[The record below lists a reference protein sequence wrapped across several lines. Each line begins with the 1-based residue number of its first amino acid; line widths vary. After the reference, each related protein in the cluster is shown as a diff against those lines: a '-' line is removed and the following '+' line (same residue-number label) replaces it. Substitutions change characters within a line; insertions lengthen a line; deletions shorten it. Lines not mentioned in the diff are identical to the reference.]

1 MTYSTSDMHA
11 ALTELAAE
19 INRLRPD
26 WRNAQDFYELRSQI
40 AGRLRSLAASPLA
53 TRTVVRPIRVEVPVE
68 VRVKIPAPAPAPP
81 LGDGYVVMLNADELA
96 ALFHRT
102 YERGGGYQN
111 RTRKWQTRVDRA
123 TGRLVLD
130 GSDLMW
136 AWRQA
141 SREWKGG
148 FQRRVRKMIWRP
160 LGEFFTAL
168 GLKPSVAT
176 HLPTM
181 TGRRPGK
188 PWLAPKYL
196 REPPDAV

>member
-1 MTYSTSDMHA
+1 MTYSTADMHA

-19 INRLRPD
+19 VNRLRPD
-26 WRNAQDFYELRSQI
+26 WRNGEEFYELRSQI
-40 AGRLRSLAASPLA
+40 TGRLKSLAASPLA
-53 TRTVVRPIRVEVPVE
+53 TRTVLKPIRVEVPVE
-68 VRVKIPAPAPAPP
+68 VRVEIPAPAPVPL
-81 LGDGYVVMLNADELA
+81 LGDGYVVMLNADERA

-102 YERGGGYQN
+102 YVRGGGYQN
-111 RTRKWQTRVDRA
+111 RIRKWQTWADRA

-130 GSDLMW
+130 GNDVMW

-141 SREWKGG
+141 SRKWKGG
-148 FQRRVRKMIWRP
+148 FQARVRKMIWRP
-160 LGEFFTAL
+160 LQEFFDAL
-168 GLKPSVAT
+168 GLHPSVAT

-196 REPPDAV
+196 REPPDAA